1 MATYYKTNGEVKE
14 VSPKNGKYFS
24 YEELKSFVEGYVE
37 IVPLPSGKS
46 IVVNEE
52 GKMIGLDKN
61 EKASEEWLK
70 EYPYEKYP
78 FNNDGTIAGNALIA
92 TEEEL
97 NEDEEDE
104 EENQFEAGQAE
115 KAKQDFFDSSR
126 GV

>member
-14 VSPKNGKYFS
+14 VSPKNGRYFTL
-24 YEELKSFVEGYVE
+24 EEMEKMVGGSIE
-37 IVPLPSGKS
+37 IEPLPSGKS

-52 GKMIGLDKN
+52 GKLIGLDKN

-70 EYPYEKYP
+70 EYPYDKYP
-78 FNNDGTIAGNALIA
+78 FNNDGTIVGDALIA

-115 KAKQDFFDSSR
+115 KAKKEFYEGSR

>member
-14 VSPKNGKYFS
+14 VSPENGKFFTL
-24 YEELKSFVEGYVE
+24 EEMQKMVGGLIE
-37 IVPLPSGKS
+37 IEPLPSGKL

-52 GKMIGLDKN
+52 GKLIGLEKN

-78 FNNDGTIAGNALIA
+78 FNNDGTIAGDALIA

-97 NEDEEDE
+97 NEDE